1 MKRHVFTAAAA
12 LVALAAVLKI
22 LSPGLPERLRTALG
36 LPAREAVYL
45 DALDALGARIAPKAS
60 PEEAAWRIEEAEI
73 AGEFAPEAGHP
84 AVAAFLERQA
94 EFADRAPPEHV
105 DYSWYEPPFETAAPV
120 ADTVCSGFGYR
131 LHPIL
136 GEIKFHYGT
145 DFAASAGTD
154 ISAFAGG
161 TVRFAGSSDSYGNYV
176 SIDHGEGWS
185 SLYAHCSYLYVHTGQ
200 SVSAGEKIALVGAT
214 GHVTG
219 PHLHFELQRDGVY
232 LNPEYCINS

>member
-1 MKRHVFTAAAA
+1 MKRHVLTVAAA

-22 LSPGLPERLRTALG
+22 LAPGLPERLREAMG

-45 DALDALGARIAPKAS
+45 DALEAIGARIAP
-60 PEEAAWRIEEAEI
+60 EAAPGEAVWRYEEAEI
-73 AGEFAPEAGHP
+73 AGEFAPEPSHP
-84 AVAAFLERQA
+84 AVAAFLERQGD
-94 EFADRAPPEHV
+94 FAGYAPPEHV
-105 DYSWYEPPFETAAPV
+105 DYGWYELPFAAVSPV
-120 ADTVCSGFGYR
+120 EDAVCSGFGYR

-136 GEIKFHYGT
+136 GEVKFHYGS

-154 ISAFAGG
+154 IAALADG
-161 TVRFAGSSDSYGNYV
+161 TVRFAGSSDSFGNYV
-176 SIDHGEGWS
+176 TIDHAGGWS

-232 LNPEYCINS
+232 RNPEYCIGN